1 MKALKQGSSARSTD
15 IASLGVK
22 GKSQFAW
29 HFFLKIALMLSFS
42 LALELSAQAISPE
55 MLQQFKSMPRAQQE
69 ALARQYGIDLD
80 QMLMGQ
86 GQGETSLLA
95 KPGEPLEQRELDDKE
110 QSPLEDYLLFQEKF
124 AEFQASLIEEEEE
137 IKRYGLALFDGEVS
151 TFAPTDDASVP
162 DNYRLGAGDHLVV
175 QLFGSENDQYDLQV
189 DRSGNVS
196 FPKLGPIMLA
206 GLMFEDARA
215 LVEARV
221 KDQMLG
227 ARVTV
232 SMGRLR
238 AINLFIAGEVVVP
251 GAYSVSALTTVTQ
264 ALFQAGG
271 ISDIGSLRHI
281 QVKRDGEQVAKFDVY
296 DLLLKGDV
304 RGDIRLQSGDVVFV
318 PPVKSIVTVQ
328 GAVNRPMIYEFVQGE
343 SVADAVNM
351 AGGLNEDGYGAS
363 ISVVSKAVGDNL
375 PTVAIVNIN
384 DKRTSAK
391 LSNGDLVTVS
401 ETTQTLKNAI
411 ALEGAVVRPGIYA
424 WSEGQRVS
432 DLIKSIDGDLKTY
445 ADLGYG
451 LIVRQKNVRLDIEVL
466 QVDLGEAITQKG
478 STYDLL
484 TRPRDQLIVF
494 ALPNVTD
501 LSSVELDD
509 KALMDDNEALM
520 LGDEERFT
528 DADELADEVVGVRRE
543 ALLAPIIEKL
553 RSQARSGEP
562 VQIVSISGAVKAPGT
577 FPVTKGFTARSLI
590 AAAGGLK
597 DNAYLASAE
606 LRRLYQGESSKME
619 AEYRDINLTGELA
632 STGVTALE
640 SRDHLHVREI
650 PDWNPDDSI
659 LIEGEVRFPGEYRIR
674 KGEGIASVL
683 ARAGGLTSTA
693 FAQGAVLERESVAE
707 QETARAQDFSR
718 SILRSAASALLTKE
732 ENSLDI
738 ASVQAIA
745 KILQDFEGA
754 GRLLVDVEAAI
765 SGDNLANIPVENG
778 DRLVIPQQTS
788 TVTVVGEIRRPG
800 THSYQS
806 GLNVKDYLG
815 LSAGMT
821 ARADDKELYIVKA
834 NGSVVRPSASWIR
847 FTNKQAA
854 LSPGDTIVVPIDAG
868 YTNNLTLWRDV
879 TQVIFNSTAGLASIV
894 AASK

>member
-15 IASLGVK
+15 IAFLWVK
-22 GKSQFAW
+22 GKSQFARQ
-29 HFFLKIALMLSFS
+29 FCLKIALMLSFAF
-42 LALELSAQAISPE
+42 ALELSAQAISPE

-110 QSPLEDYLLFQEKF
+110 QSPLEDYLLFQQKF

-206 GLMFEDARA
+206 GLTFEDARA

-221 KDQMLG
+221 KDQILG

-281 QVKRDGEQVAKFDVY
+281 QVKRGGEQVAKFDVY

-304 RGDIRLQSGDVVFV
+304 RGDVRLQSGDVVFV
-318 PPVKSIVTVQ
+318 PPVKNTVTVQ

-375 PTVAIVNIN
+375 PTVANVNIN

-411 ALEGAVVRPGIYA
+411 TLEGAVVRPGIYA

-432 DLIKSIDGDLKTY
+432 DLMKSIDGDLKTY

-451 LIVRQKNVRLDIEVL
+451 LIVRQKNARLDIEVL

-484 TRPRDQLIVF
+484 TRPRDHLIVF

-509 KALMDDNEALM
+509 KALTEDDEAL
-520 LGDEERFT
+520 LLEDEEQLT
-528 DADELADEVVGVRRE
+528 VVDELADEIAEVQRE

-562 VQIVSISGAVKAPGT
+562 VQIVSVSGAVKSPGT

-606 LRRLYQGESSKME
+606 LRRLYQAKSSKME

-632 STGVTALE
+632 SAGATALE

-683 ARAGGLTSTA
+683 ARAGGLTSIA
-693 FAQGAVLERESVAE
+693 FARGAVFERESVAE

-745 KILQDFEGA
+745 EILQDFEGA

-765 SGDNLANIPVENG
+765 SGDNLANIPVEDG

-806 GLNVKDYLG
+806 GLNVQDYLG

-847 FTNKQAA
+847 FINKQAA